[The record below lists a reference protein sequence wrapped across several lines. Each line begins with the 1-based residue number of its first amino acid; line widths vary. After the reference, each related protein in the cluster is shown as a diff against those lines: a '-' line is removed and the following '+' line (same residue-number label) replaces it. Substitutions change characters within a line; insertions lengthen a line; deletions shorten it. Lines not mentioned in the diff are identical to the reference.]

1 MTQDERFTRLMRRW
15 AAVEKCMETLN
26 DKQRIAIKMTW
37 LGNSGIAEIAKSL
50 GETKG
55 RAQLIKHRADAI
67 LSDMLFGC
75 IDEED
80 ESEVDWP

>member
-15 AAVEKCMETLN
+15 AAVEKCMETLT

-37 LGNSGIAEIAKSL
+37 LGNSGLAEIAKSL
-50 GETKG
+50 GETKE
-55 RAQLIKHRADAI
+55 RARVRTHMADAI

-80 ESEVDWP
+80 ESEVDW